1 MTNLHLGVSELLRQ
15 AAAED
20 AVEVAFTLGDRRL
33 TYAEWD
39 EAADRAATRLWEV
52 GVRPGDVVALLLDP
66 SFWYPI
72 AYIGIA
78 RLGCVTAGIN
88 PRFGPR
94 EIEHILSSSG
104 ATALV
109 SELEAVPGNVPI
121 VHPASLGEADPEP
134 PDAEAAPSDP
144 LAIVYTSGTT
154 GLPKGATFTIS
165 ALEAV
170 RRIESALE
178 PGLDRTSGLQAT
190 PMTHMGYMTKI
201 ASHIQRR
208 AKTVLMEDRW
218 TARAALELI
227 ERERITHIGGVPTQ
241 LALMM
246 MDPEFGRFDL
256 SCIHSILIGGA
267 PASPDLVRQIRE
279 TFGVPVQVR
288 YSSTELALCTATRP
302 GDADATVAETVGRPL
317 PEVELRVLDPNA
329 DGIGEVVAR
338 SPAMMRGYWN
348 DADAT
353 REAIDADGFFHPG
366 DLGRIDE
373 DGNLR
378 LAGRTK
384 EMYIRGG
391 YNVYPLEVENVL
403 REHPKVALVG
413 VIGIPDDVLGERGK
427 AFVVATDPADP
438 PTDEELKSFVAE
450 RIADYKVPD
459 VVELRSELPLT
470 SMFKVDK
477 TALAS
482 SP

>member
-1 MTNLHLGVSELLRQ
+1 MTNLHLGVSELLRR

-20 AVEVAFTLGDRRL
+20 AVDVAFTLGDRRL

-109 SELEAVPGNVPI
+109 SELGEVPGNLPI

-134 PDAEAAPSDP
+134 PDAEAALEDP
-144 LAIVYTSGTT
+144 VAIVYTSGTT
-154 GLPKGATFTIS
+154 GLPKGATFTVS

-170 RRIESALE
+170 RRIEATLE
-178 PGLDRTSGLQAT
+178 PSLDRTSGLQAT

-201 ASHIQRR
+201 ASHISRR

-218 TARAALELI
+218 TARSALELI

-246 MDPEFGRFDL
+246 MDPRFGDFDL
-256 SCIHSILIGGA
+256 SCIRSILIGGA

-279 TFGVPVQVR
+279 TFGVPVQHR
-288 YSSTELALCTATRP
+288 YSSTELALCCSTRL
-302 GDADATVAETVGRPL
+302 GDPDATVAETVGRPL

-338 SPAMMRGYWN
+338 SPAMMREYWN
-348 DADAT
+348 DAEAS
-353 REAIDADGFFHPG
+353 REAIDPDGFFHPG

-391 YNVYPLEVENVL
+391 YNVYPVEVENVL

-413 VIGIPDDVLGERGK
+413 VIGIPDQVLGERGK
-427 AFVVATDPADP
+427 AFVVPADP
-438 PTDEELKSFVAE
+438 SDPPTAEELKEFVAS
-450 RIADYKVPD
+450 RIADYKKPD
-459 VVELRSELPLT
+459 VVEIRDDLPLT

-477 TALAS
+477 AALA
-482 SP
+482 

>member
-1 MTNLHLGVSELLRQ
+1 MIGELLRRV
-15 AAAED
+15 ASEEPEA
-20 AVEVAFTLGDRRL
+20 VAFVHGDRRL
-33 TYAEWD
+33 TYAAWD
-39 EAADRAATRLWEV
+39 LAADRAAARLWEA
-52 GVRPGDVVALLLDP
+52 GVRPGDVVALLMEP

-72 AYIGIA
+72 AYVGVA

-94 EIEHILSSSG
+94 EIEHILSSSD
-104 ATALV
+104 ARVLV
-109 SELEAVPGNVPI
+109 SDLEAPGSTPRLS
-121 VHPASLGEADPEP
+121 PMSLGDADPEP
-134 PDAEAAPSDP
+134 PDAEAAPADP
-144 LAIVYTSGTT
+144 VAIVYTSGTT
-154 GLPKGATFTIS
+154 GLPKGATFTVS
-165 ALEAV
+165 ALDAV

-178 PGLDRTSGLQAT
+178 PSLELTSGLQAT

-201 ASHIQRR
+201 ASHIERR
-208 AKTVLMEDRW
+208 AKTVLMSDRW
-218 TARAALELI
+218 TARSALELI
-227 ERERITHIGGVPTQ
+227 AQERITHIGGVPTQ

-256 SCIHSILIGGA
+256 SCIQSILIGGA

-288 YSSTELALCTATRP
+288 FSSTELALCTATRP
-302 GDADATVAETVGRPL
+302 GDADATVAETVGSPL
-317 PEVELRVLDPNA
+317 PEVELRVLAPNK

-348 DADAT
+348 DVDAT

-427 AFVVATDPADP
+427 AFVVAADPSDP
-438 PTDEELKSFVAE
+438 PTDDELKSFVAE

-477 TALAS
+477 AALS
-482 SP
+482 SLP

>member
-1 MTNLHLGVSELLRQ
+1 MRPPWSPT
-15 AAAED
+15 
-20 AVEVAFTLGDRRL
+20 
-33 TYAEWD
+33 
-39 EAADRAATRLWEV
+39 ATRDSAPFL
-52 GVRPGDVVALLLDP
+52 A
-66 SFWYPI
+66 
-72 AYIGIA
+72 
-78 RLGCVTAGIN
+78 
-88 PRFGPR
+88 
-94 EIEHILSSSG
+94 SSP
-104 ATALV
+104 
-109 SELEAVPGNVPI
+109 E
-121 VHPASLGEADPEP
+121 SLGEAEPEP

-144 LAIVYTSGTT
+144 VAIVYTSGTT

-218 TARAALELI
+218 TARTALELI

-256 SCIHSILIGGA
+256 SCIRSILIGGA

-279 TFGVPVQVR
+279 TFDVPVQVR
-288 YSSTELALCTATRP
+288 FSSTELALCTATRP

-353 REAIDADGFFHPG
+353 REAIDADGYFHPG
-366 DLGRIDE
+366 DLGRLDE

-384 EMYIRGG
+384 EMYIRSG

-413 VIGIPDDVLGERGK
+413 VIGIPDEVLGERGK
-427 AFVVATDPADP
+427 AFVVASDPADP
-438 PTDEELKSFVAE
+438 PTSEELKSFVAS
-450 RIADYKVPD
+450 RIADYKAPD
-459 VVELRSELPLT
+459 IVEIRDELPLT

-477 TALAS
+477 ARLTAEQ
-482 SP
+482 